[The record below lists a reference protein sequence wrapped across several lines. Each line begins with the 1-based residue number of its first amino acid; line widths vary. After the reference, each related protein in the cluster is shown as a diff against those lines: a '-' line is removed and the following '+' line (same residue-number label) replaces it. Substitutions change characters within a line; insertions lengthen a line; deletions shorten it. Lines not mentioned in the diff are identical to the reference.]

1 MMEAKVFS
9 DDGLLLIMMFEV
21 KAGFA
26 QDTIF
31 SVFSDNSD
39 ISIFFQYFGLIG
51 NIFTQFLDFLS
62 ITGHILFFR

>member
-1 MMEAKVFS
+1 MMV
-9 DDGLLLIMMFEV
+9 EV
-21 KAGFA
+21 KAGFT

-51 NIFTQFLDFLS
+51 NILTQFLDFLS